1 MTEGF
6 NNRKCLIIGA
16 SRGIGAA
23 AVRALSK
30 AGARLVIASRDRET
44 LDRLRQSCENPSQID
59 IVSADLADP
68 ASIEAAVEFAVN
80 QMGGLDIAFNNGGVN
95 PPVRSVLADLDLE
108 DFDKVIG
115 INLRGYFVAIKAQI
129 NAMKSDG
136 GGAIVN
142 TSSAGGTV
150 GFPMMAAYVASKHG
164 VNGLTRA
171 AALDHARDNIRIN
184 AIAPGAV
191 MTDMLGAGSAAAPE
205 ALARIEAAIPAGRV
219 GTAEEIADCV
229 LWLASDAAAYV
240 NGAIIPV
247 DGGYTVP

>member
-1 MTEGF
+1 
-6 NNRKCLIIGA
+6 
-16 SRGIGAA
+16 
-23 AVRALSK
+23 
-30 AGARLVIASRDRET
+30 
-44 LDRLRQSCENPSQID
+44 
-59 IVSADLADP
+59 
-68 ASIEAAVEFAVN
+68 
-80 QMGGLDIAFNNGGVN
+80 
-95 PPVRSVLADLDLE
+95 
-108 DFDKVIG
+108 
-115 INLRGYFVAIKAQI
+115 
-129 NAMKSDG
+129 MKSDG